1 MRTHRRLKVYTR
13 VLKIFSSACGQR
25 VVANIVP
32 YPS

>member
-25 VVANIVP
+25 TDAKIA
-32 YPS
+32 